1 MKKKIK
7 ILIVA
12 AHADDEVLGVG
23 GFISNLDK
31 KKHEIKV
38 VFLTNGLITDREEK
52 NISNKKDAH
61 KACKFLGI
69 KDIIFL
75 NYKDQRLDTI
85 PISEIANKLNNLK
98 LNPDIIFTHNGKDLN
113 KDHLITYE
121 AVKIISRPKKKKISL
136 ICFEIPMNNSWN
148 FNMFK
153 PNYYVDISKTLK
165 IKMKA
170 LKAYTNENKKLP
182 NPVSL
187 EGIKILAQF
196 RGLESGFKY
205 AEGFEIK
212 RLYHLNIF
220 K

>member
-38 VFLTNGLITDREEK
+38 VFLTNGLITDRGKKE
-52 NISNKKDAH
+52 ISNKKDAY
-61 KACKFLGI
+61 KACKILGI
-69 KDIIFL
+69 KDVIFL
-75 NYKDQRLDTI
+75 NYRDQRLDTV
-85 PISEIANKLNNLK
+85 PISEIANKIDNLK
-98 LNPDIIFTHNGKDLN
+98 LDPDIIFTHNGDDLN
-113 KDHLITYE
+113 KDHSITFE
-121 AVKIISRPKKKKISL
+121 AVKIISRPKKQKISL

-148 FNMFK
+148 FKLFK
-153 PNYYVDISKTLK
+153 PNYYVDISKSLK

-170 LKAYTNENKKLP
+170 LKAYKHENKKLP

-187 EGIKILAQF
+187 EGIKILAQY
-196 RGLESGFKY
+196 RGLESGLKY

>member
-23 GFISNLDK
+23 GFISNLE

-38 VFLTNGLITDREEK
+38 VFLTNGLITDRRGK
-52 NISNKKDAH
+52 NISNKQDAQR
-61 KACKFLGI
+61 ACGLLGI

-75 NYKDQRLDTI
+75 NYKDQRLDTV

-98 LNPDIIFTHNGKDLN
+98 YEPDIIFTHNGNDLN

-121 AVKIISRPKKKKISL
+121 AVKIISRPKKRKISL

-170 LKAYTNENKKLP
+170 LKAYRHENKKLP

-187 EGIKILAQF
+187 E
-196 RGLESGFKY
+196 
-205 AEGFEIK
+205 
-212 RLYHLNIF
+212 
-220 K
+220 